1 MSIYRKIAKRLP
13 VERFLPLMNL
23 YPPYVGAGIRVR
35 VLPGTPFAVESTMKL
50 GPANQNFM
58 GTHFGGSLYAM
69 CDPFFA
75 FILIQALGDGF
86 TVWDK
91 AASIRFRRP
100 GVGRVRAE
108 FRIDA
113 ERIDAIREEARRTGK
128 SEPVLETVVTG
139 EGGEVVAEVEKV
151 VWVKLGE
158 HRRTRA

>member
-35 VLPGTPFAVESTMKL
+35 GLPGTPFAVESTMKL
-50 GPANQNFM
+50 GLANQNFM

-100 GVGRVRAE
+100 GVGKVSAE

-128 SEPVLETVVTG
+128 SEPVLETVVIG

-151 VWVKLGE
+151 VWVKWGE
-158 HRRTRA
+158 RRKA